1 MNSRCLLNSNSMVQS
16 SNSAEEEERVDGSRN
31 SHRPERVSL
40 PPSFSVRMAMRI
52 SRSRWFTFLRRVF
65 HYQNGSRSSLGS
77 NPFNSSTWLMLE
89 FSALIVQIIVSTFT
103 LAVSNMEKPVWPMR
117 VWISGYDIGC
127 VLNLLVVYGRYRQ
140 IYLVQGDA
148 LSLSNMEQQRNS
160 EDTSVYR
167 MSHLMNKC
175 RTSLEL
181 FFAIWFV
188 MGNVWVFDSRFGSFQ
203 QAPKLH
209 VLCITLLTW
218 NAICYSFPFL
228 LFLLLCCCV
237 PLISSLLGYNMN
249 IASSN
254 KGATDEQISQLPSW
268 IHKDPP
274 HTTKLDLGNDSQSI
288 EKFINEDP
296 ECCICLAKYKD
307 KEEVR
312 KLPCSHVFHLKCVDQ
327 WLKIISCCPLCKQ
340 GLER

>member
-1 MNSRCLLNSNSMVQS
+1 MNSRCLLNSNSIVQS
-16 SNSAEEEERVDGSRN
+16 SSNSETREERVVSSRN
-31 SHRPERVSL
+31 RPQHASS
-40 PPSFSVRMAMRI
+40 PSFSVRMAMRI
-52 SRSRWFTFLRRVF
+52 SRSRWFTLLRRVF
-65 HYQNGSRSSLGS
+65 HYQNGSRSNLGS
-77 NPFNSSTWLMLE
+77 NPFNSSTWLMME
-89 FSALIVQIIVSTFT
+89 FIALIIQIIISTFT
-103 LAVSNMEKPVWPMR
+103 LVISKREKPVWPMR
-117 VWISGYDIGC
+117 IWISGYDIGC
-127 VLNLLVVYGRYRQ
+127 VLNLLTVYGRYRQ
-140 IYLVQGDA
+140 IYLIQGDA
-148 LSLSNMEQQRNS
+148 LSLSDIEQQRNS
-160 EDTSVYR
+160 GETR

-175 RTSLEL
+175 RTSLEF

-237 PLISSLLGYNMN
+237 PLISTLLGYNMN

-254 KGATDEQISQLPSW
+254 KGASDEQISQLPSW
-268 IHKDPP
+268 RHKEP
-274 HTTKLDLGNDSQSI
+274 HATKLELGNDSESI

-312 KLPCSHVFHLKCVDQ
+312 QLPCSHVFHLECVDQ

>member
-1 MNSRCLLNSNSMVQS
+1 MNSRCLLNSNSIVQS
-16 SNSAEEEERVDGSRN
+16 SSSYAERADRDGSSRN
-31 SHRPERVSL
+31 RPQLVSS

-52 SRSRWFTFLRRVF
+52 SRSRWFTLLRRVF
-65 HYQNGSRSSLGS
+65 HYQNGSRSNLGS

-89 FSALIVQIIVSTFT
+89 FIVLFVQIIISTFT
-103 LAVSNMEKPVWPMR
+103 LAISMREKPVWPMR

-127 VLNLLVVYGRYRQ
+127 VLNLLMVYGRYRQ
-140 IYLVQGDA
+140 IYLIQGDT
-148 LSLSNMEQQRNS
+148 LSLSDMEQQRNN
-160 EDTSVYR
+160 EETR
-167 MSHLMNKC
+167 MPHLMNKC
-175 RTSLEL
+175 RTSLEF

-188 MGNVWVFDSRFGSFQ
+188 MGNVWFFDSRFGSFQ

-237 PLISSLLGYNMN
+237 PLISTLLGYNMN
-249 IASSN
+249 MASSN

-268 IHKDPP
+268 IHKEP
-274 HTTKLDLGNDSQSI
+274 HTKLEPADDSESI
-288 EKFINEDP
+288 ENFINEDP

-307 KEEVR
+307 KEELR
-312 KLPCSHVFHLKCVDQ
+312 QLPCSHVFHLKCVDQ
-327 WLKIISCCPLCKQ
+327 WLKILSCCPLCKQ